1 MMVTH
6 RLTEARSASTYAVM
20 LEAGGVVEAGPS
32 ARLFSAP
39 IEART
44 REFITAGQEGKEL
57 CMRFSVM
64 L

>member
-1 MMVTH
+1 MVTH